1 MIGPAQVL
9 SHISRA
15 EDHVRDAR
23 KLWDPTRIDCCT
35 ECAEALR
42 QAISEMEAA
51 CSAAAAAPSVPGAN
65 TRLRRLRNDVDVLAH
80 WVDAAMAF
88 ARGLALRTATEEL
101 AHSEVKG

>member
-15 EDHVRDAR
+15 EEYVREAR
-23 KLWDPTRIDCCT
+23 KLWDPTSIDCCT

-42 QAISEMEAA
+42 LAISEMESA
-51 CSAAAAAPSVPGAN
+51 CTAAAAAPPVPGAK
-65 TRLRRLRNDVDVLAH
+65 TRLRRLRNDVDVLAQ

-101 AHSEVKG
+101 AHADVKG